1 MGASGRKL
9 QILMLSNVKFNK
21 QPNKLQRDERR
32 SKFAAWGFVIY
43 IEHCALNLIVP
54 LISSVEWEVNQSI
67 WKYKLSKIFLDFPV
81 PQYARRASILRA
93 ISYFSVQATQMVSA
107 NENLWILS
115 SWRSLVAKTI
125 LLRAII
131 NINQESK
138 CTSVMRCVSTTYL
151 LYRTSPQCLS
161 TTIIFLSRVFL
172 TINRQQSK
180 QNNLFFVIS

>member
-1 MGASGRKL
+1 MRFCNL
-9 QILMLSNVKFNK
+9 HWTLC
-21 QPNKLQRDERR
+21 
-32 SKFAAWGFVIY
+32 SKFDCSTYSFL
-43 IEHCALNLIVP
+43 CRM
-54 LISSVEWEVNQSI
+54 NQSI
-67 WKYKLSKIFLDFPV
+67 WKYKLSKIFLDFLV

-138 CTSVMRCVSTTYL
+138 CTSVMRCVAPHT
-151 LYRTSPQCLS
+151 YRTSPQCLS

>member
-1 MGASGRKL
+1 MRFCNLHWTAL
-9 QILMLSNVKFNK
+9 CIKFDCSTYF
-21 QPNKLQRDERR
+21 LCRM
-32 SKFAAWGFVIY
+32 
-43 IEHCALNLIVP
+43 
-54 LISSVEWEVNQSI
+54 NQSI

-138 CTSVMRCVSTTYL
+138 CTSVMRCVAPHT
-151 LYRTSPQCLS
+151 YRTSPQCLNDYYFPIACFSHDKS
-161 TTIIFLSRVFL
+161 TTKQAKQFILSYLIILFFD
-172 TINRQQSK
+172 NNSK
-180 QNNLFFVIS
+180 QKINIKMKFSAAVVLASVGYTNAFSGSS